1 MSAAIVPRWVWLFLP
16 LTLSQVSS
24 ASFSVEVPKA
34 PVLGLYGDSVSLP
47 CTVSNSIDVRQ
58 FKVHWYHSSMYSTP
72 VLSYKSGQIV
82 EISAKHLGRVSFLG
96 ALEKG
101 DVSLKLDN
109 LTVADEG
116 FYMCQVSS
124 DSWYDMSNMSLKIR
138 AVGSSPILSVAH
150 AEEGQVNVSCHS
162 HGWLPKPSLNW
173 RDGTGRELKHQS
185 KDTFSKD
192 SEGLMSVSSWLLVS
206 SSDLRWLSC
215 TVASNQEM
223 RESRVVPHTP
233 TVADSWKEAFIV
245 VLLILLLSILGFGVY
260 FILNWKGLIC
270 SKKQKKE
277 DAENSEIQPLNSS
290 AEKQPHEAPTADAP
304 HRSLLKGVD
313 GHQVPEPQVDRALAA
328 EMDPVNQP
336 YVDKNHQEQ
345 NKPQTVLTDPQTAL
359 GEWNQMKRF
368 KVNLT
373 IDPKESPQFLMIS
386 GKSIRCQYAE
396 DMYDEEKFFALCK
409 EAFSS
414 GKHYWEVKVMER
426 NEEKLSW
433 YVGVA
438 SDEAER
444 FYRVPLTPAN
454 GFWVLCFE
462 KESEEHCGVYS
473 VNIKMPEQL
482 KTGSKKISTLGVFVD
497 CDNCTVSFYDTDR
510 KSLIYTFTNGLRW
523 GMEWRAATL
532 LLRGKPS
539 VARGSLSLAAAQT
552 ALWFSRGGV
561 EDAPAAGG
569 SPSLTDKLTE
579 RADWI
584 AGWADASRA

>member
-24 ASFSVEVPKA
+24 ASFSIEVPKA
-34 PVLGLYGDSVSLP
+34 PVSGLNGDSVSLP
-47 CTVSNSIDVRQ
+47 CTVSKSIDAKKFEVR
-58 FKVHWYHSSMYSTP
+58 WYRPSMYSTP
-72 VLSYKSGQIV
+72 VLLYKSGQIV
-82 EISAKHLGRVSFLG
+82 EISAKHQGRVSFLG

-116 FYMCQVSS
+116 LYICQVSS
-124 DSWYDMSNMSLKIR
+124 DSWYEMSNMSLKIR
-138 AVGSSPILSVAH
+138 AVGSIPILSVAH

-206 SSDLRWLSC
+206 SSDLGWLSC
-215 TVASNQEM
+215 IVALSASNQEM
-223 RESRVVPHTP
+223 RESRVVPHIP

-260 FILNWKGLIC
+260 FILNRKGLIC

-277 DAENSEIQPLNSS
+277 DAENLEIQPLNSS

-304 HRSLLKGVD
+304 HQSLLKGVD
-313 GHQVPEPQVDRALAA
+313 DHQVPEQQVDGALTA
-328 EMDPVNQP
+328 EKDPVNP
-336 YVDKNHQEQ
+336 SHVDKNHQEQ

-359 GEWNQMKRF
+359 AEWKEMKRF

-373 IDPKESPQFLMIS
+373 IDPKENPQFLMIS
-386 GKSIRCQYAE
+386 GKSICCSDLE
-396 DMYDEEKFFALCK
+396 DINDEEKIFALCK

-438 SDEAER
+438 SEEAER
-444 FYRVPLTPAN
+444 MYKVPLTPAN
-454 GFWVLCFE
+454 GFWVLCYE
-462 KESEEHCGVYS
+462 KEPEEHCGVYS

-510 KSLIYTFTNGLRW
+510 KSLIYTFTNLRP
-523 GMEWRAATL
+523 
-532 LLRGKPS
+532 GK
-539 VARGSLSLAAAQT
+539 SLYPLI
-552 ALWFSRGGV
+552 
-561 EDAPAAGG
+561 
-569 SPSLTDKLTE
+569 SPGIRDRFRITVC
-579 RADWI
+579 
-584 AGWADASRA
+584 